1 MRDRWKLW
9 CLGLAA
15 LVLAIDQFYK
25 WWMLNVYMIAD
36 KSPVPISPFLDLVM
50 VWNRGISYGL
60 FQQNSETGQII
71 LILLSGLAVILILV
85 WMMRSGSRFVSAA
98 LALVAGGAMG
108 NVVDRLNFGAVADFF
123 ALHAFGYNWYVF
135 NLADTAIVAGVA
147 GLIYD
152 SLFIRHKSAAK
163 DQ

>member
-1 MRDRWKLW
+1 MRDRWKFW
-9 CLGLAA
+9 CLGLAV

-50 VWNRGISYGL
+50 VWNRGVSYGL
-60 FQQNSETGQII
+60 FQQTSETGRIV
-71 LILLSGLAVILILV
+71 LIVLSSLAVVMIVV
-85 WMMRSGSRFVSAA
+85 WMMRSESRFVSTA
-98 LALVAGGAMG
+98 LALVAGGATG

>member
-1 MRDRWKLW
+1 MRDRWKFW
-9 CLGLAA
+9 CLVLAA

-36 KSPVPISPFLDLVM
+36 KSPVSISPFLDLVL
-50 VWNRGISYGL
+50 VWNRGVSYGL
-60 FQQNSETGQII
+60 FQQNSETGRII
-71 LILLSGLAVILILV
+71 LILLSSLTVILILV
-85 WMMRSGSRFVSAA
+85 WMMRSGSRLVSAA
-98 LALVAGGAMG
+98 LALVAGGATG

-123 ALHAFGYNWYVF
+123 AFHAFGYSWYVF

-147 GLIYD
+147 GLIYE
-152 SLFIRHKSAAK
+152 SLFIRHKRAAK

>member
-1 MRDRWKLW
+1 MRERWKIW

-15 LVLAIDQFYK
+15 LTLAIDQFYK
-25 WWMLNVYMIAD
+25 WWMLNVYQIAGRGTIE
-36 KSPVPISPFLDLVM
+36 VTPFFDLVM

-60 FQQNSETGQII
+60 FQQNSETGRIV
-71 LILLSGLAVILILV
+71 LILLSSLAVILIFV
-85 WMMRSGSRFVSAA
+85 WMLRSRSRLVSFA

-123 ALHAFGYNWYVF
+123 ALHAFGYQWYIF
-135 NLADTAIVAGVA
+135 NLADVAIVAGVV

-152 SLFIRHKSAAK
+152 SLFNGHKSAAK

>member
-1 MRDRWKLW
+1 VRDRWKLW

-36 KSPVPISPFLDLVM
+36 KSPVTISPFLDLVM

-60 FQQNSETGQII
+60 FQQNSETGRII
-71 LILLSGLAVILILV
+71 LILLSGLAIILIMV

-98 LALVAGGAMG
+98 LALVAGGATG